1 MSENKPG
8 TVARS
13 VEARGT
19 TVVEAIATG
28 AATLGVKPS
37 QVRAEVVEP
46 PKRSLLTGTRPA
58 RVRVWIEEVH
68 PPSAPPSA
76 AERPP
81 ATPGATGEADTAGG
95 PEHPVVGEA
104 EPSRD
109 ASAGPRAS
117 TGATTPDDHSDS
129 TPMEEA
135 PVTETNAEAT
145 QPVEG
150 EEERELTPQERLDQL
165 DEEAEIAAD
174 FVEGMLDLLSLPGD
188 IEIVVREEQA
198 LVNINE
204 VGSGLLIG
212 RRGATLD
219 ALQELVRCATQRK
232 TERRSHVR
240 VDVEGYRERQL
251 EKLREKCR
259 DAIAEVRE
267 HGEPV
272 RLEPMDPYER
282 KMMHDVVAKAG
293 GVTSTSE
300 GNEPRRRVV
309 IHPAED

>member
-1 MSENKPG
+1 M
-8 TVARS
+8 
-13 VEARGT
+13 
-19 TVVEAIATG
+19 
-28 AATLGVKPS
+28 
-37 QVRAEVVEP
+37 
-46 PKRSLLTGTRPA
+46 
-58 RVRVWIEEVH
+58 
-68 PPSAPPSA
+68 
-76 AERPP
+76 
-81 ATPGATGEADTAGG
+81 
-95 PEHPVVGEA
+95 
-104 EPSRD
+104 
-109 ASAGPRAS
+109 
-117 TGATTPDDHSDS
+117 
-129 TPMEEA
+129 
-135 PVTETNAEAT
+135 TETNTET
-145 QPVEG
+145 QQPDEG
-150 EEERELTPQERLDQL
+150 GDEQEVSPQERLDQL
-165 DEEAEIAAD
+165 DEEADIAAD

-188 IEIVVREEQA
+188 IEIVVREDQA

-219 ALQELVRCATQRK
+219 ALQELVRCATQRR

>member
-1 MSENKPG
+1 MSEDRG
-8 TVARS
+8 GIVARS
-13 VEARGT
+13 VEARGG

-28 AATLGVKPS
+28 AATLGLKPS
-37 QVRAEVVEP
+37 QVRAEVLAP

-58 RVRVWIEEVH
+58 HVRVWIEETPAPAPTSTVED
-68 PPSAPPSA
+68 PPAAGRTAVDADAPGRHDEPVVPPPDPA
-76 AERPP
+76 PGATRGAP
-81 ATPGATGEADTAGG
+81 ATPGASA
-95 PEHPVVGEA
+95 PED
-104 EPSRD
+104 PSEN
-109 ASAGPRAS
+109 
-117 TGATTPDDHSDS
+117 TPI
-129 TPMEEA
+129 EEA
-135 PVTETNAEAT
+135 PVTETNTDAT
-145 QPVEG
+145 QPAEG

-198 LVNINE
+198 LVNIND